1 MLVPQPMSS
10 TVTIN
15 DMQIFSYGEEFS
27 LLDSM
32 EEHQIPVTYS
42 CRGGYCGSCKVQLT
56 SGKVNWV
63 QDSLVSLEADEIL
76 VCCCVPDGSI
86 SLTI

>member
-1 MLVPQPMSS
+1 MNA

-15 DMQIFSYGEEFS
+15 EAQSFAYGEEFS

-32 EEHQIPVTYS
+32 EQHQIPITYN
-42 CRGGYCGSCKVQLT
+42 CRGGYCGRCKVQLT
-56 SGKVNWV
+56 KGKVSWV
-63 QDSLVSLEADEIL
+63 QGSLVPLDEGEIL

-86 SLTI
+86 SLAI

>member
-1 MLVPQPMSS
+1 MSAK
-10 TVTIN
+10 VTIN
-15 DMQIFSYGEEFS
+15 EVQSFVYGEEFS

-32 EEHQIPVTYS
+32 EEHQFPITYN
-42 CRGGYCGSCKVQLT
+42 CRGGYCGLCKVQLT

-63 QDSLVSLEADEIL
+63 QDSLVSLEAGEIL